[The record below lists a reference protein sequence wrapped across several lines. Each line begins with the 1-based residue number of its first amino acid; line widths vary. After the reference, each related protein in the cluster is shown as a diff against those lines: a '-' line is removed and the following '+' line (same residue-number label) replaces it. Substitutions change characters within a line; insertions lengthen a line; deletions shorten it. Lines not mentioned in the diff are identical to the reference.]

1 MQTKTYEWKAGNSTP
16 RSIPEGTLIDRSVL
30 QRIRD
35 ESLKYAPPSISEG
48 FRKQV
53 GSLQVMPQVLPYNQN
68 PTPMTESTRI
78 NINNNPSYES

>member
-16 RSIPEGTLIDRSVL
+16 RSIPEGALIDRSVL

-35 ESLKYAPPSISEG
+35 ESLKYAPPNTSEA
-48 FRKQV
+48 FRQQV

-68 PTPMTESTRI
+68 LTPMTESTKI